1 MCFDIFGEEQGD
13 KGRLPDNE
21 EPSSSKLYAVTF
33 KITNNYH
40 FVHLDP
46 S

>member
-1 MCFDIFGEEQGD
+1 MFRYFWGGQGD